1 VIPPAQSWGLWL
13 ISAGCALRYDES
25 KTIRQTPE
33 KERVM
38 NELTMIIEVTI
49 LFFIR
54 IGIPLLLLIVLGVV
68 VDRWQSHREAQ
79 VRSYYQQHQP
89 PLRQS

>member
-1 VIPPAQSWGLWL
+1 
-13 ISAGCALRYDES
+13 
-25 KTIRQTPE
+25 
-33 KERVM
+33 M